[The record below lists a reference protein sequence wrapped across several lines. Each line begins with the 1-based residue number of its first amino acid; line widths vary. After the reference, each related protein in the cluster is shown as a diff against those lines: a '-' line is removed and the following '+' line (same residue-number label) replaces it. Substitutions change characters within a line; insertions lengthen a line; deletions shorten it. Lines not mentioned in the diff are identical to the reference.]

1 MAVPSVPP
9 PVPLSLESISWRY
22 CLWAGWMHHNRT
34 QRLTAGAFQS
44 QDLHRHLRRTAL
56 LPPGKNQ
63 KPKSGWWRP
72 STSTGSYLTIKG
84 MQCLVHHPAS
94 FVLVATESPGTK
106 VLQNNQCCVAH
117 NDRYLTQ
124 GGSTVT
130 ILSPLTPILL
140 KWLPLHLVIL
150 TLSNET

>member
-1 MAVPSVPP
+1 MPYVPP
-9 PVPLSLESISWRY
+9 PAPLSLESSSWRY
-22 CLWAGWMHHNRT
+22 CLWAGWMHHNHTER
-34 QRLTAGAFQS
+34 RRAGAFQS
-44 QDLHRHLRRTAL
+44 WDLHRHFRRTAL
-56 LPPGKNQ
+56 LAPGKNR

-72 STSTGSYLTIKG
+72 STSTGRYLTIKG
-84 MQCLVHHPAS
+84 MQCLVHHPVS
-94 FVLVATESPGTK
+94 SGLVAMESPRTEL
-106 VLQNNQCCVAH
+106 LQNNWRCVAH

-124 GGSTVT
+124 GGLTVT